1 MTAFMDTFPALVI
14 FFRFDNLNSPAP
26 LLLLQ
31 PYSERKERYGPKEYL
46 KIIAYK
52 QLGLGSVGDAGWS
65 KGKGSVAKQLKDT
78 SQGLPQLLFILK
90 LAATHARARHLEH
103 KVEVYWHLRGAGVSG
118 IPSLLLYRKG
128 VNANLHA
135 LLLSDAGHPLGC
147 QMDSN
152 KKVNLS
158 PEAGTALKLIPTA
171 MHEANILHCNV

>member
-65 KGKGSVAKQLKDT
+65 K
-78 SQGLPQLLFILK
+78 
-90 LAATHARARHLEH
+90 EH